1 MGLETLLTQDL
12 EYRERRAL
20 ENNHLLDVSDL
31 KTYFFTKR
39 GLVRAVDGVSFK
51 INKGNVFGLVG
62 ESGCGKSVTALSIL
76 KLVPDPPG
84 KIVGGR
90 VLFEGEDLLQKN
102 EKEMEDIRGGKISM
116 IFQDPLTSLDPIVR
130 VGDQIVEAIRA
141 HTDLNSDRAW
151 EKAVKIL
158 GEVGIPDAEVR
169 AKQYPFQLS
178 GGMRQ
183 RVMIAIALVTEPHL
197 LIADEPTTNLDVTI
211 QAQILTLLKDI
222 QSKTNT
228 SVLFITHNLG
238 IVAWICNE
246 LAVMYAG
253 RIVEYG
259 STRSVFNNPLHP
271 YTTLLLKA
279 VPRLDISKSVLES
292 IEGDVP
298 DLVNPP
304 SGCRFHPRCPYAK
317 KICSSIEPPMIET
330 EEAHYAA
337 CLIYDKEKW
346 GSS

>member
-1 MGLETLLTQDL
+1 MDLETRLTLDL
-12 EYRERRAL
+12 EYSEKGMQH
-20 ENNHLLDVSDL
+20 NHLLEIVDL

-39 GLVRAVDGVSFK
+39 GAVKAVDGISFT
-51 INKGNVFGLVG
+51 IDAGDVFGLVG

-76 KLVPDPPG
+76 RLVPDPPG
-84 KIVGGR
+84 KIVSGQ
-90 VLFEGEDLLQKN
+90 VIFEGEDLLQKS
-102 EKEMEDIRGGKISM
+102 EEEMRSIRGAKISM

-130 VGDQIVEAIRA
+130 VGEQIVEAIRT
-141 HTDLNSDRAW
+141 HTNMNPQKAW

-158 GEVGIPDAEVR
+158 TEVGIPDAEIR

-183 RVMIAIALVTEPHL
+183 RVMIAIALVTEPRL

-211 QAQILTLLKDI
+211 QAQILTLLKEI
-222 QSKTNT
+222 KAKTQT
-228 SVLFITHNLG
+228 SILFITHNLG
-238 IVAWICNE
+238 IVAWLCNK

-253 RIVEYG
+253 KIVEYG
-259 STRSVFNNPLHP
+259 ATKSVFSNPLHP

-279 VPRLDISKSVLES
+279 VPRLDIKKEMLES

-317 KICSSIEPPMIET
+317 KICSIIQPPMIEV
-330 EEAHYAA
+330 EEGHYAS

-346 GSS
+346 RSV